1 MALYE
6 AEEPELEPNCP
17 AWPVHLELLA
27 EEVTS
32 YDTYDIKF
40 LHSNVHFMLATE
52 YRLTTGGSSSL
63 LINCPL

>member
-1 MALYE
+1 MTLHE
-6 AEEPELEPNCP
+6 TDGPELESNWP